1 MMRNPLRLP
10 ARSPEPR
17 SSASVTSAAVCRCAG
32 GMSEW
37 SRSENVAMGTAW
49 RKNGGVTAREPHEIL
64 PDDLLDRFRARAAVH
79 YRENSFP
86 DDDLAELKDAG
97 YLAIL
102 VPQELGGSGLGLAE
116 ASALQQRLA
125 GAAPATALA
134 INMHLV
140 WTGVAKVLAD
150 RGIDTLRFVQEGAVA
165 SEVFAFGISEAGNDL
180 VLFGSG
186 TDAAPL
192 ADGGYSFTGTKI
204 FTSLAPVW
212 TQLGLHGLDTTSDDA
227 PRMVYAFVPRSE
239 EGSGR
244 VVVRDDW
251 DTVGMR
257 ATQSRTTELR
267 GAVAPAD
274 RIVRRLA
281 PGPNPD
287 PLVFGIFS
295 VFELL
300 LASVY
305 TGIARRALELAADA
319 AARRMS
325 KRTGAAY
332 SQDPDIRWRIA
343 DMALAYDALPPQ
355 IAALARDVDELADHG
370 ARWFSLLAGVKHR
383 AATAAKAIVDE
394 AMLVAGGSSYYS
406 ANELSRLYRDVL
418 AGLFHPSDP
427 ESAHATVATA
437 WLGPV
442 EG

>member
-1 MMRNPLRLP
+1 MR
-10 ARSPEPR
+10 
-17 SSASVTSAAVCRCAG
+17 TS
-32 GMSEW
+32 
-37 SRSENVAMGTAW
+37 W
-49 RKNGGVTAREPHEIL
+49 RKNGGVAPFDPREIL
-64 PDDLLDRFRARAAVH
+64 TDELLERFRERAAVH
-79 YRENSFP
+79 DRENTFP
-86 DDDLAELKDAG
+86 DDDLADLKDAG

-102 VPQELGGSGLGLAE
+102 VPRELGGAGLGLAE
-116 ASALQQRLA
+116 ASVLQQRLA

-150 RGIDTLRFVQEGAVA
+150 RGVDALRFVQEGAA
-165 SEVFAFGISEAGNDL
+165 AGEVFAFGISEAGNDL

-192 ADGGYSFTGTKI
+192 PDGGYAFTGTKI

-212 TQLGLHGLDTTSDDA
+212 TQLGLHGLDATSEDA
-227 PRMVYAFVPRSE
+227 PQMVYAFVPRSE
-239 EGSGR
+239 VQAGR

-251 DTVGMR
+251 DTLGMR
-257 ATQSRTTELR
+257 GTQSRTTELHA
-267 GAVAPAD
+267 AVAPAD
-274 RIVRRLA
+274 RVVRRLA

-305 TGIARRALELAADA
+305 TGIARRALDLAVA
-319 AARRMS
+319 AAGRRTS
-325 KRTGAAY
+325 KRTGKPY
-332 SQDPDIRWRIA
+332 RQDPDIRWRIA

-355 IAALARDVDELADHG
+355 LESLARDVDELVDHG
-370 ARWFSLLAGVKHR
+370 QRWFSLLAGVKHR
-383 AATAAKAIVDE
+383 AVTAAKSIVDE
-394 AMLVAGGSSYYS
+394 AVLVAGGSSYFS

-427 ESAHATVATA
+427 ESAHSTVATA
-437 WLGPV
+437 WLGPL
-442 EG
+442 ED